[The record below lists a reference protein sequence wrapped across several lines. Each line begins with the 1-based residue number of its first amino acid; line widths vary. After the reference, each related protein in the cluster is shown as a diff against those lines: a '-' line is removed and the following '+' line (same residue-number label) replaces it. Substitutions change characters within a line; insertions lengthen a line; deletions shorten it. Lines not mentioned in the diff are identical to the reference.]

1 MLSHEQNALLT
12 LTGPTTPMGNLLR
25 RYWIPIL
32 FSEQLPG
39 PDCAP
44 VRVKVL
50 GEKLVAFRNSEGKTG
65 LVDERCP
72 HRNASMFFGRNE
84 ESGLRCVYH
93 GWKFDLEGRCVD
105 MPSEPPESNFKNKVR
120 LTAYP
125 CVERGGLVWAYMGP
139 AAHRPAFPDLE
150 WTAVPPSHRF
160 VTRHIQEC
168 NWFQALEGGY
178 DISHLHHLHRGA
190 ANLKTHSTKFE
201 FMRSDFGF
209 IAGNGSQVP
218 EGTRW
223 LASVMLMPF
232 HKLIGRHAGPDAPI
246 GAHIWV
252 PIDDGNCMIYSIEYH
267 PDRPLGEAEM
277 ANSKNWNYIHA
288 ELIPGTDR
296 AVRNRDNDYL
306 IDRELQKSGA
316 SFTGLKGFGIQDCGI
331 QETMGPIAD
340 RTRERLGKSDSIIIK
355 LREGMLK
362 LLDDFAAGE
371 PLPGMDA
378 ASYRVRSAVFT
389 ARDGE
394 AFGELAP
401 GKVLV
406 DAKRKAEETPA

>member
-1 MLSHEQNALLT
+1 
-12 LTGPTTPMGNLLR
+12 
-25 RYWIPIL
+25 
-32 FSEQLPG
+32 
-39 PDCAP
+39 
-44 VRVKVL
+44 
-50 GEKLVAFRNSEGKTG
+50 
-65 LVDERCP
+65 
-72 HRNASMFFGRNE
+72 
-84 ESGLRCVYH
+84 
-93 GWKFDLEGRCVD
+93 
-105 MPSEPPESNFKNKVR
+105 
-120 LTAYP
+120 
-125 CVERGGLVWAYMGP
+125 
-139 AAHRPAFPDLE
+139 
-150 WTAVPPSHRF
+150 
-160 VTRHIQEC
+160 
-168 NWFQALEGGY
+168 
-178 DISHLHHLHRGA
+178 
-190 ANLKTHSTKFE
+190 
-201 FMRSDFGF
+201 
-209 IAGNGSQVP
+209 
-218 EGTRW
+218 
-223 LASVMLMPF
+223 
-232 HKLIGRHAGPDAPI
+232 
-246 GAHIWV
+246 
-252 PIDDGNCMIYSIEYH
+252 
-267 PDRPLGEAEM
+267 M

-340 RTRERLGKSDSIIIK
+340 RSRERLGKSDSIIIK

-401 GKVLV
+401 GKVLI